1 MNTAGAL
8 GGLSSSLIF
17 GYLVQRSG
25 NYNTVLLSMAGTLI
39 LGATLWF
46 CTDATEA
53 LASPGPLNR
62 QTAPA

>member
-39 LGATLWF
+39 LGAALWF
-46 CTDATEA
+46 WTDATEA
-53 LASPGPLNR
+53 LASPDPLNR